1 MAAAG
6 LVIAEVPSFEH
17 SRIHGT
23 SNLNTFADG
32 RRVLRTILA
41 ERRRARTKAREVS
54 AVDQVVAEGAAR

>member
-41 ERRRARTKAREVS
+41 ERRRARTKAREAGAY
-54 AVDQVVAEGAAR
+54 AVGAAEGAVR